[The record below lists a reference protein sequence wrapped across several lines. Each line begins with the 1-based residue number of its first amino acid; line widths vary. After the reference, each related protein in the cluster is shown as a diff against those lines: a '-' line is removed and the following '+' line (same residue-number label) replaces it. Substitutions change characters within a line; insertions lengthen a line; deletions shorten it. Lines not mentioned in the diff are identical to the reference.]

1 MVIESGDKG
10 PNFGTQYPS
19 HTTEDQRPVNQFQAY
34 YPTQT
39 SRPTLSEKLS
49 GISEHPISKQVTDF
63 VKQKNVIYAIAIS
76 VLLISAVVVIFMIP
90 QDTEPIEGNWI
101 KSDGQLLTFE
111 SDGEFSNQIYP
122 GSTWSMD
129 GQILSMYSTVQI
141 IDEQNLVTKII
152 VQTVQVEFSD
162 DELAMWWL
170 WESVIIDGL
179 EENIEEGTCSLI
191 IKESIADN
199 TLEYA
204 LEAPNYQ
211 SIKPSSCQ

>member
-1 MVIESGDKG
+1 MDGNNEFELSSTQNNESIS
-10 PNFGTQYPS
+10 NHQTNI
-19 HTTEDQRPVNQFQAY
+19 NQFSAY
-34 YPTQT
+34 YPSQEHRVNIQDHF
-39 SRPTLSEKLS
+39 SKFKSHKLS
-49 GISEHPISKQVTDF
+49 QN
-63 VKQKNVIYAIAIS
+63 VKRFFSSRKFLAPALATILV
-76 VLLISAVVVIFMIP
+76 ISAVMVIFMIP

-141 IDEQNLVTKII
+141 IDEQTLVTKII

-170 WESVIIDGL
+170 WKSVTIDGL
-179 EENIEEGTCSLI
+179 EESLEQGTCSLI